1 MTFTGAEKFEG
12 WVGSWLTREI
22 CKGEH
27 ALGAPFN
34 FWASS
39 ERSVCPGACA
49 SQMNLVMD
57 HDAKF

>member
-27 ALGAPFN
+27 ALGALLSTFGHHPK
-34 FWASS
+34 
-39 ERSVCPGACA
+39 EECA
-49 SQMNLVMD
+49 RGLVP
-57 HDAKF
+57 AR